1 MQELEELLRKY
12 QDNLV
17 NTNLEMEE
25 FLTTFPELDINSDI
39 LSQLDNDKLKK
50 IEFLIP
56 KLNLERQEREMIPM
70 AFDYYYKNQGL
81 NLNNLII
88 QDTNL
93 ENFVNLIKNL
103 YLRLIKYKKDK
114 IIEYKKIID
123 KDTLIIENITNVKKL
138 LDSTDEV
145 EMKTLISYLKELPIS
160 RDTILELTRKSLER
174 NLVIYNQNTN
184 LEVVEDIKIIPE
196 DIMVPDDFDY
206 QNAISVYLRKIDYFL
221 QNLERDG
228 NYQAEKYASQAKVV
242 NLKDRLLSIKEDY
255 DFCLENPDYFKEDI
269 KNVQKEIKVLLA
281 EIDMEIDSYEASFKE
296 DENIESDKGRDLIFL
311 SSTMKDINEFKRS
324 ICSQIISKNLYKRL
338 HNLKNDEVVYGMPV
352 TMIKTTYPINQLNA
366 PRSTGGTP
374 RIFYQII
381 DNKAIVLLLGIEG
394 RDDISIFKQNLESRI
409 KNSEYLNLIES
420 FRLSHDKPT
429 EISPYDKTMTNQD
442 YLKFLLQNYKM
453 RESDFFERFHSEC
466 YNPASI
472 VR

>member
-25 FLTTFPELDINSDI
+25 FLTTFPELDVNSDI

-103 YLRLIKYKKDK
+103 YLKLIKYKKDK

-123 KDTLIIENITNVKKL
+123 KDTLIIGNITNVKKL
-138 LDSTDEV
+138 LDNNDEI

-184 LEVVEDIKIIPE
+184 LEVVEDTKIIPE
-196 DIMVPDDFDY
+196 DIVVPDDFDY
-206 QNAISVYLRKIDYFL
+206 QKLSCFEDMKNKSILPLLFRKLSAD
-221 QNLERDG
+221 
-228 NYQAEKYASQAKVV
+228 K
-242 NLKDRLLSIKEDY
+242 LK
-255 DFCLENPDYFKEDI
+255 
-269 KNVQKEIKVLLA
+269 
-281 EIDMEIDSYEASFKE
+281 M
-296 DENIESDKGRDLIFL
+296 
-311 SSTMKDINEFKRS
+311 
-324 ICSQIISKNLYKRL
+324 II
-338 HNLKNDEVVYGMPV
+338 
-352 TMIKTTYPINQLNA
+352 I
-366 PRSTGGTP
+366 
-374 RIFYQII
+374 
-381 DNKAIVLLLGIEG
+381 
-394 RDDISIFKQNLESRI
+394 
-409 KNSEYLNLIES
+409 
-420 FRLSHDKPT
+420 
-429 EISPYDKTMTNQD
+429 
-442 YLKFLLQNYKM
+442 QNYYQFLKKF
-453 RESDFFERFHSEC
+453 RKRW
-466 YNPASI
+466 
-472 VR
+472 